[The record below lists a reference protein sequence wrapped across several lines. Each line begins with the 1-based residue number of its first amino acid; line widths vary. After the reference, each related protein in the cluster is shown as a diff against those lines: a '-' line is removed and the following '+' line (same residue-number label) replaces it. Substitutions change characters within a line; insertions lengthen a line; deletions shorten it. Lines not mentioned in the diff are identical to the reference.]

1 MELPNLMA
9 WFLSES
15 IDLPNIFHSQWQFT
29 IISENQN
36 PLYFHKS
43 PYNFH
48 AMVFHTIF
56 SNATGKGNYQA
67 SHELSL
73 KKIFLFVIVS
83 LWEWQL
89 ISKSVM

>member
-48 AMVFHTIF
+48 AIF
-56 SNATGKGNYQA
+56 SDATGKGNYQA
-67 SHELSL
+67 SRIIIEKNFPFRYSFSVGMTTDLQECN
-73 KKIFLFVIVS
+73 VS
-83 LWEWQL
+83 LFR
-89 ISKSVM
+89 